1 VRIFRQSRK
10 VNSTN
15 FAMTEFL
22 EVRYTQ
28 AMSNNRPFGGCDKY
42 QALDIVIAF
51 WTQRSRGA

>member
-1 VRIFRQSRK
+1 
-10 VNSTN
+10 
-15 FAMTEFL
+15 L

-42 QALDIVIAF
+42 QALDIVIAL